1 MDQRSAVPIY
11 RNRREFCD
19 ASRRLAYFR
28 AQRRTVMPM
37 ISQSTPIAFSDPLP
51 DAVDVAVIGA
61 GVIGTA
67 TAWFLARRGVKVALL
82 EKGRVAGEQSS
93 RNWGWVRQQGRDAA
107 ELPIMMESNRIWR
120 GLAGE
125 TGEKDL
131 AFTGAGCV
139 YLAEDERAL
148 ARFEAWHDLAKRH
161 QLDTRMLSPDEARE
175 AAPGVEGR
183 WAGGMLTP
191 SDGRAEPFVAVPAL
205 ARAAHRLGVSITESC
220 AVRTVET
227 ARGQVR
233 GVHTERGP
241 VRAERVVLAGGAWST
256 YFAGNAGLDL
266 PQLVVRSTA
275 GRTGPAPDRGLAN
288 VAAPGFTVRR
298 REDGGYTVST
308 GDVAE
313 HYVCARS
320 FRYFAKFLPLMKLSA
335 KDLRL
340 KPKPPAGYPGAWG
353 SKSRWTGD
361 EVTPFERMRVLNPS
375 PSEEVRR
382 RLIERLPRRAPWL
395 HEAGIAEIWAGMIDV
410 TPDAV
415 PYICEAPALEG
426 LFIGTGM
433 SGHGFGIG
441 PGVGRV
447 LADLVLARPPG
458 FDLTRFRFGRFT
470 DGSPVVP
477 GPY

>member
-1 MDQRSAVPIY
+1 
-11 RNRREFCD
+11 
-19 ASRRLAYFR
+19 
-28 AQRRTVMPM
+28 MPM
-37 ISQSTPIAFSDPLP
+37 ISESTPVAFSDPLP

-61 GVIGTA
+61 GVIGTS
-67 TAWFLARRGVKVALL
+67 TAWFLAQRGARVALI

-93 RNWGWVRQQGRDAA
+93 RNWGWVRQQGRDRY

-131 AFTGAGCV
+131 TFIPAGCV
-139 YLAEDERAL
+139 YLAEDEREL
-148 ARFEAWHDLAKRH
+148 GKFEAWHDVAREH
-161 QLDTRMLSPDEARE
+161 QLHTRMLSADEARE
-175 AAPGVEGR
+175 AFPGVEGR
-183 WAGGMLTP
+183 WVGGMLTP
-191 SDGRAEPFVAVPAL
+191 SDGRAEPFAAVPAL
-205 ARAAHRLGVSITESC
+205 ARAAHRLGVSIIENC

-227 ARGQVR
+227 AGGQVR
-233 GVHTERGP
+233 GVRTERGP
-241 VRAERVVLAGGAWST
+241 VRADRVVLAGGAWST
-256 YFAGNAGLDL
+256 YFAANAGLDL
-266 PQLVVRSTA
+266 PQLVVRSTV
-275 GRTGPAPDRGLAN
+275 GRTHAAPDHGLPN
-288 VAAPGFTVRR
+288 ISAPGFTMRR
-298 REDGGYTVST
+298 RADGGYTVSS
-308 GDVAE
+308 GDIAE

-320 FRYFAKFLPLMKLSA
+320 FKDLTKFLRLMKQSA
-335 KDLRL
+335 RDLRL

-353 SKSRWTGD
+353 SKRRWSGD
-361 EVTPFERMRVLNPS
+361 EVTPFERMRVLNPP
-375 PSEEVRR
+375 PSKEVHR
-382 RLIERLPRRAPWL
+382 RLLDRLPRRAPWL

-447 LADLVLARPPG
+447 LADLVLGRPTG
-458 FDLTRFRFGRFT
+458 FDLSRFRFERFT
-470 DGSPVVP
+470 DGRPIVP

>member
-1 MDQRSAVPIY
+1 
-11 RNRREFCD
+11 
-19 ASRRLAYFR
+19 
-28 AQRRTVMPM
+28 MPM
-37 ISQSTPIAFSDPLP
+37 LSESTPIAFSDPLP

-67 TAWFLARRGVKVALL
+67 TSWFLAQRGAKVALI

-93 RNWGWVRQQGRDAA
+93 RNWGWIRQQGRDRY

-120 GLAGE
+120 ELAKE

-131 AFTGAGCV
+131 TFTGSGLV
-139 YLAEDERAL
+139 YLAEDEREL
-148 ARFEAWHDLAKRH
+148 AKYEEWHDVAREH

-175 AAPGVEGR
+175 AVSGLEGR
-183 WAGGMLTP
+183 WVGGMSTP

-205 ARAAHRLGVSITESC
+205 ARAARRRGVSITESC

-227 ARGQVR
+227 AGGQVC
-233 GVHTERGP
+233 GVRTERGP

-256 YFAGNAGLDL
+256 YFARNAGVDL
-266 PQLVVRSTA
+266 PQLVVRSTV
-275 GRTGPAPDRGLAN
+275 GRTHAAPDRGLPN
-288 VAAPGFTVRR
+288 ISAPGFVMRR
-298 REDGGYTVST
+298 RADGGYTVTT
-308 GDVAE
+308 GDIAE
-313 HYVCARS
+313 HFVCARS
-320 FRYFAKFLPLMKLSA
+320 FKDLTKFLRLMKKSA
-335 KDLRL
+335 RDLRL
-340 KPKPPAGYPGAWG
+340 KPKPPADYPGAWG
-353 SKSRWTGD
+353 SKRRWSGD
-361 EVTPFERMRVLNPS
+361 EITPFERMRVLNPP

-382 RLIERLPRRAPWL
+382 RLMKRLPVRAPWL
-395 HEAGIAEIWAGMIDV
+395 AEAGIAEIWAGMIDV

-415 PYICEAPALEG
+415 PYICEVPAMEG

-447 LADLVLARPPG
+447 LADLVLGRPTG
-458 FDLTRFRFGRFT
+458 FDLSRFRFERFS
-470 DGSPVVP
+470 DGSRIVP